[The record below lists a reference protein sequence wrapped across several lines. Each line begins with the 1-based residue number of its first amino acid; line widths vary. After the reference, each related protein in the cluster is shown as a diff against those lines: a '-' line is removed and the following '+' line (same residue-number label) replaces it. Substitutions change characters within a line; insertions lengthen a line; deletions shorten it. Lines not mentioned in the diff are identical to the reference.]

1 MMNQRTFYAL
11 ALFVLTAVVLLGQ
24 GCATVQEPYVGY
36 DFYRHPSTPLEGRQL
51 FVIMNDIDDIGDVWV
66 FNEYTLGTEYFSP
79 VVRAEWA
86 VADASAQADLTRHL
100 DDGVNY
106 VVFTLFNKVYEGYSM
121 EKSGGKFRC
130 TVEFFM
136 DGKRFYNRRLYQDF
150 NKKALIFSTV
160 LRVDLK
166 DGMLRVVPMSAEEK
180 TRITDVV
187 ENGLAKLL
195 HRTSG
200 EARVDWEGTV
210 VRTIKND
217 PEFKR
222 IFEELKKQQRLLN
235 Q

>member
-1 MMNQRTFYAL
+1 MIKKKTIHLL
-11 ALFVLTAVVLLGQ
+11 ALFVMAMVIVFGQ
-24 GCATVQEPYVGY
+24 GCAAVREPYVGY
-36 DFYRHPSTPLEGRQL
+36 DFYRHPRESLEGRQL
-51 FVIMNDIDDIGDVWV
+51 FVILNDVDDIGDIWV
-66 FNEYTLGTEYFSP
+66 FNEFTLGTDYFSP
-79 VVRAEWA
+79 VLRAEWA

-100 DDGVNY
+100 DEGVNY
-106 VVFTLFNKVYEGYSM
+106 VVFTLFNKEYEGYSV

-166 DGMLRVVPMSAEEK
+166 NGLLKVMPMDAEEK
-180 TRITDVV
+180 TRIMDVV

-195 HRTSG
+195 RRTAG
-200 EARVDWEGTV
+200 DARVDWQSTV
-210 VRTIKND
+210 VRAIKND

-222 IFEELKKQQRLLN
+222 VMEELKKHQKLLN